1 MAVRVARWLFTLIGG
16 LFLGAGLELHGLIA
30 IAWRMIGEVDNTF
43 FMFRAIGR
51 ATIFMLGSERRIA
64 LAIKEI
70 PPSVLEECSRTAW
83 MLVIVGGLFSV
94 TAPFLRHH
102 APARS
107 ANKPPKPPKPR
118 KPKAAKA
125 PKPPKAPK
133 SAPKPPAPAGVSP

>member
-1 MAVRVARWLFTLIGG
+1 MAVRIARWLFTLIGG

-30 IAWRMIGEVDNTF
+30 IAWRMVGEVDNTF
-43 FMFRAIGR
+43 VLFRAIGR

-70 PPSVLEECSRTAW
+70 PPAVLEECSRTAW

-102 APARS
+102 TAQRASARKARRPKASKAAHKPA
-107 ANKPPKPPKPR
+107 AKPP
-118 KPKAAKA
+118 
-125 PKPPKAPK
+125 
-133 SAPKPPAPAGVSP
+133 APKPPAPAGVTP

>member
-1 MAVRVARWLFTLIGG
+1 MAVRIARWLFTLIGG

-30 IAWRMIGEVDNTF
+30 ISWRMIGEVDNTLF
-43 FMFRAIGR
+43 LFRAIGR

-70 PPSVLEECSRTAW
+70 PPEVLEECSRTAW

-102 APARS
+102 GPARS
-107 ANKPPKPPKPR
+107 APKPHRPR
-118 KPKAAKA
+118 AAKA
-125 PKPPKAPK
+125 PKAPKAPK
-133 SAPKPPAPAGVSP
+133 AAPKPPAPARVTP

>member
-70 PPSVLEECSRTAW
+70 PPEVLEECSRTAW

-102 APARS
+102 APGRS
-107 ANKPPKPPKPR
+107 TPKPPKPR
-118 KPKAAKA
+118 KPKAARAPKTPKAAPKAA
-125 PKPPKAPK
+125 PKPQ
-133 SAPKPPAPAGVSP
+133 APAGVTP

>member
-70 PPSVLEECSRTAW
+70 PPAVLEECSRTAW

-102 APARS
+102 AARS

-125 PKPPKAPK
+125 PKAPKTPKAPK
-133 SAPKPPAPAGVSP
+133 PQAPAGVSP

>member
-30 IAWRMIGEVDNTF
+30 IAWRMVGEVDNTF
-43 FMFRAIGR
+43 FLFRAIGR
-51 ATIFMLGSERRIA
+51 GTIFMLGSERRIA

-70 PPSVLEECSRTAW
+70 PPEALEECSRTAW

-102 APARS
+102 APTRS
-107 ANKPPKPPKPR
+107 ASKPPKPPKPPKAPKPR
-118 KPKAAKA
+118 RPKAAKA
-125 PKPPKAPK
+125 PKAPK
-133 SAPKPPAPAGVSP
+133 VAPASVNP